1 MKKYLFIITLLVMTF
16 VFSPGVAY
24 MYASESESIYGHISY
39 AEGNPKVIRADRTLE
54 DAIVNLPVAPGDMIV
69 TGDKSKCE
77 LQFDNGTIMRLGKNS
92 RLKVTT
98 VLAQSLTSS
107 WKITTLKLT
116 KGKLYSINQ
125 SYNRERFQII
135 TPNTAIHLK
144 NNSIST
150 IHLRE
155 GETHIFCDRG
165 KFKVMY
171 GGKVTS
177 LKTVTIQKGDG
188 YSITTDHQLIKNGQ
202 RDIEFL
208 SWNKYIDKHFREL
221 HYGISKL
228 PKKIYKYP
236 RGIVHWAEKWS
247 TIYGEWIYD
256 ELLGYVWKPAD
267 ERFAHSARPFFH
279 AKFTWINNQLFLV
292 PAQPW
297 GWTPAHLGT
306 WVWMKWGWTWI
317 PGASFSTGIKGILF
331 PYSPMFRYSQFYY
344 APTLAYWI
352 RYIYGG
358 FNLYY
363 TYRTTERRVWQ
374 DAYEDEYKKK
384 ITEPSMEN
392 VPTDIRTIIKK
403 LNKAPVAHIK
413 KRLRKPTPE
422 MMRPISLMGKL
433 IKRTTPKLPV
443 KTRPHKPVIKTVK
456 SSPVSIIN
464 KMKRA
469 APTKKSSK
477 KNVKVYRDWNPDKKW
492 SLHRGVN
499 IHYSSKTNEVV
510 CRELGLS
517 SNKMTPAKIHVLR
530 NSSLSTTKGGDKF
543 NPSGGYKGSGSSSS
557 STDTGT
563 HGSIGSGGGK
573 GSGGGGKSRGGSTS
587 SDSKGDEGDK

>member
-1 MKKYLFIITLLVMTF
+1 MKKHLIILTLLVITF
-16 VFSPGVAY
+16 VLTPGDAY
-24 MYASESESIYGHISY
+24 VYASESESIYGHISY
-39 AEGNPKVIRADRTLE
+39 AEGNPKVIRADRTQE

-69 TGDKSKCE
+69 TGDKSKYE

-92 RLKVTT
+92 RLKVIT

-116 KGKLYSINQ
+116 RGKLYTINQ

-165 KFKVMY
+165 KFNVMY
-171 GGKVTS
+171 GGKVNS

-202 RDIEFL
+202 RDIDFL
-208 SWNKYIDKHFREL
+208 SWNQYLNKNFKEL
-221 HYGISKL
+221 HYGISKI
-228 PKKIYKYP
+228 PKRIYKYP

-256 ELLGYVWKPAD
+256 ELFGYVWKPAD
-267 ERFAHSARPFFH
+267 ERFAYSARPFFH
-279 AKFTWINNQLFLV
+279 AKFTWVNNELFLV
-292 PAQPW
+292 PSQPW
-297 GWTPAHLGT
+297 GWAPAHLGT
-306 WVWMKWGWTWI
+306 WVWMKWGWTWV
-317 PGASFSTGIKGILF
+317 PGVSFTTGANAILF
-331 PYSPMFRYSQFYY
+331 PYSPMLQYSRFYY
-344 APTLAYWI
+344 APTLMYWI
-352 RYIYGG
+352 HCIYGS

-363 TYRTTERRVWQ
+363 TYRTYERRVWQ
-374 DAYEDEYKKK
+374 DAYEEEYKNK

-392 VPTDIRTIIKK
+392 VPTDICTIIKK

-413 KRLRKPTPE
+413 KRLGKPSPE
-422 MMRPISLMGKL
+422 MMRPIPIMEKL

-443 KTRPHKPVIKTVK
+443 KTIPLKPVVKTVK
-456 SSPVSIIN
+456 ASPVSVSTIS

-469 APTKKSSK
+469 ALPKKSSK
-477 KNVKVYRDWNPDKKW
+477 KDVNVYRDWNPDKKW

-499 IHYSSKTNEVV
+499 ILYSSKTNEVI

-530 NSSLSTTKGGDKF
+530 NSSLSPGKRGNRF
-543 NPSGGYKGSGSSSS
+543 NSSEGYKGKGSSSS
-557 STDTGT
+557 STDT
-563 HGSIGSGGGK
+563 HGSISSGGGK
-573 GSGGGGKSRGGSTS
+573 GSSGGKSGGGGGSGN
-587 SDSKGDEGDK
+587 SKGDEGDK